1 MRTYSID
8 QLDEKDIAS
17 ITGRLTAMDLQAGL
31 DGVFWLPIPPEMLSP
46 VQREHESRCGP
57 YCMALE
63 VEPESVHLEL
73 LVRGMGR
80 IRCECVSF
88 AAPELRNH
96 MILYLESMLT
106 ELGVVF

>member
-8 QLDEKDIAS
+8 QLYEKDVAA
-17 ITGRLTAMDLQAGL
+17 ITARFTEMDLQAGL
-31 DGVFWLPIPPEMLSP
+31 DGVFWLPIPPEMLTT
-46 VQREHESRCGP
+46 VQNEHKDRCGP

-63 VEPESVHLEL
+63 VEPDSVHLEL

-80 IRCECVSF
+80 IRCECISF

-96 MILYLESMLT
+96 MIRYVEDVLT
-106 ELGVVF
+106 ELGIMF

>member
-8 QLDEKDIAS
+8 QLDEKDIAA
-17 ITGRLTAMDLQAGL
+17 ITARFTEMGLQAGL
-31 DGVFWLPIPPEMLSP
+31 DGVFWLPMPPDMLSP
-46 VQREHESRCGP
+46 VQKEHEERCGP

-63 VEPESVHLEL
+63 VEPDSVHLEL

-80 IRCECVSF
+80 IICDCVSF

-96 MILYLESMLT
+96 MFLYLEDVLT
-106 ELGVVF
+106 DLGIVF